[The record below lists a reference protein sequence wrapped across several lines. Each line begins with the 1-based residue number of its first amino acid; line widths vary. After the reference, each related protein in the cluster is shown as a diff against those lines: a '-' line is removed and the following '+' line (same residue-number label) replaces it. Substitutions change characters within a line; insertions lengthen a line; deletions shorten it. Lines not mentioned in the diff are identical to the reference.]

1 MPSGTMEKMDC
12 GQCWDCEANDECPA
26 KLNEEEAKKKIEE
39 MLKIQKTKYQELMD
53 KVPEEDLID
62 KEDLNKLFHVIKSK
76 GYLSTETSQEC
87 NMIKW
92 AISNSF
98 NKKGQDEDILIK
110 CHEFF
115 AFTINLANMFLVHYR
130 TKDDY

>member
-1 MPSGTMEKMDC
+1 MPAGTIDKMDC
-12 GQCWDCEANDECPA
+12 GQCWDCEANDQCPA
-26 KLNEEEAKKKIEE
+26 KLQEEAQKKIDE
-39 MLKIQKTKYQELMD
+39 MLKIQKTKYKELLD
-53 KVPEEDLID
+53 NVPDNQIINKDDLD
-62 KEDLNKLFHVIKSK
+62 KLFHVIKDK
-76 GYLSTETSQEC
+76 GYLSTETSQES

-115 AFTINLANMFLVHYR
+115 AFTMNLANMFLVHYR
-130 TKDDY
+130 TMDEM